1 MSVTSP
7 RVRPARVVRLT
18 WRGRMLL
25 AVSLVSLASA
35 YLFAADELLILG
47 CFTGAPPL
55 LSLWFVR
62 TRRPRMSARRSFSP
76 RVLSAGRTGTVR
88 VELAN
93 LSATGVAQ
101 ARWRDVLTFSP
112 GSTPVA
118 PLPPL
123 GPRGRGPSDRS
134 VARLRYE
141 LTPPRRGIVDI
152 GPIVVDFTDP
162 FGLTRGEFTVGTSQK
177 LIVTPRASLLNRHGL
192 GLAADSGSAR
202 LFQRRAIAGDDD
214 LMTREYRPGDALR
227 RVHWRASA
235 HHGELMVRDEEQRS
249 HAEALIVLETRRSG
263 YRDVT
268 RYPVPDQADS
278 ESFEWAL
285 RMASSLCQHLASEG
299 FIVRVLETGSEQL
312 APVGRSEAFQESL
325 ASIRLTYSNA
335 LEGGLLVGTP
345 RSDAALGPVFA
356 ILGEPDADLL
366 HRLAQHRS
374 SFGRAVAFRVV
385 PERFQHASAEELDPA
400 DTLTAIGFQCTS
412 VDPGTDVAQ
421 VWDAINEDDPH
432 G

>member
-7 RVRPARVVRLT
+7 RVHPARVVRLT

-25 AVSLVSLASA
+25 AASLASLASA

-62 TRRPRMSARRSFSP
+62 TRRPRMSARRAFSP

-88 VELAN
+88 VELTN
-93 LSATGVAQ
+93 LATTGVVQ
-101 ARWRDVLTFSP
+101 ARWRDLLTFSP

-123 GPRGRGPSDRS
+123 GPRG

-152 GPIVVDFTDP
+152 GPIVVEATDP
-162 FGLTRGEFTVGTSQK
+162 FGLARGEFTVGVSQK
-177 LIVTPRASLLNRHGL
+177 LIVTPRASLLSRHSL

-202 LFQRRAIAGDDD
+202 LFQRRAIAADDD

-235 HHGELMVRDEEQRS
+235 HHGELMVREEEQRS
-249 HAEALIVLETRRSG
+249 HAEALIILETRRSR

-268 RYPVPDQADS
+268 RYPVPDRADS

-285 RMASSLCQHLASEG
+285 RMASSLCQHLAKEG
-299 FIVRVLETGSEQL
+299 FIVRVVETGAEQL

-325 ASIRLTYSNA
+325 ASIRLTYSDA
-335 LEGGLLVGTP
+335 LEGGLLAGTP

-356 ILGEPDADLL
+356 ILGDPDADLL

-374 SFGRAVAFRVV
+374 SFGRAIAFRVG
-385 PERFQHASAEELDPA
+385 PERSQHVPVEGFDAAEA
-400 DTLTAIGFQCTS
+400 LTAIGFRCMS
-412 VDPGTDVAQ
+412 VDPGADVAL
-421 VWDAINEDDPH
+421 VWDAVSKDDPH
-432 G
+432 D